1 MSADPA
7 KKLHSLLKK
16 LSPAGAADIGAPAL
30 THTTDAIVAELV
42 RSFFVWECGAAR
54 GELALI
60 EAHAGLAD
68 YNELRV
74 CLPHEFERILTEVD
88 PHASQ
93 RFLRMRS
100 VLNDIFR
107 REHEISLTHLATLA
121 KRDARAYL
129 DSLEG
134 MHPFVSARV
143 CLLSLGA
150 HAFPADG
157 RLCRLLAAE
166 KALPTELDPESG
178 ASHADAGS
186 WLEHHILADESRA
199 AYLGLERLADEAGA
213 AKTSPAPH
221 RASKP
226 AAKSASK
233 SGSRGATDPA
243 RPSRKRSAT

>member
-16 LSPAGAADIGAPAL
+16 LSPAGASDISAPAL

-42 RSFFVWECGAAR
+42 RSFFIWECGAAR
-54 GELALI
+54 GERALS

-74 CLPHEFERILTEVD
+74 CLPHEFERILTEAD
-88 PHASQ
+88 QHAPQ

-157 RLCRLLAAE
+157 RLCRLLASE

-178 ASHADAGS
+178 ASQADAGS
-186 WLEHHILADESRA
+186 WLEHHILADESRG
-199 AYLGLERLADEAGA
+199 AYLGLERLAEEADT
-213 AKTSPAPH
+213 AKTTPPSQ
-221 RASKP
+221 RASKS
-226 AAKSASK
+226 AAK
-233 SGSRGATDPA
+233 SGSRGTTEPA

>member
-16 LSPAGAADIGAPAL
+16 LAPGGASDGGPPAL

-42 RSFFVWECGAAR
+42 RSFFIWECGTAG
-54 GELALI
+54 GERALT
-60 EAHAGLAD
+60 EAHASLAD

-74 CLPHEFERILTEVD
+74 CLPHEFERISTGAD
-88 PHASQ
+88 PHTSS
-93 RFLRMRS
+93 RFLRLRS
-100 VLNDIFR
+100 VLNDIYR
-107 REHEISLTHLATLA
+107 REHEISLSHLASLA

-166 KALPTELDPESG
+166 KALPTELDPGSG

-186 WLEHHILADESRA
+186 WLEHHILADESRGL
-199 AYLGLERLADEAGA
+199 YLGLERWADDAPA
-213 AKTSPAPH
+213 TKAKPAPE
-221 RASKP
+221 RP
-226 AAKSASK
+226 AKSAPK
-233 SGSRGATDPA
+233 QRSRPATEPA
-243 RPSRKRSAT
+243 RASRKRSTT